1 MSGIRNIRR
10 VTTYDASIPYTNNV
24 QVYGADLIQVN
35 GADTV
40 YPVNVNGIPV
50 TNTNL
55 IQVGQVDNPDKIEV
69 YGNEVQFVSNIES
82 RDTNVRS
89 ISVNLIADA
98 ANIRVWDTNP
108 PTVIPPTVPVT
119 TIIGSPVVNMPG
131 CVKVHKENAKNPKNK
146 NKMLVDDDPKG
157 NTVLC
162 DAGAPYYDPAEYDY
176 RGLSWQDLNPES
188 DEVPEGVDT
197 GDPPPAPDI
206 EAPSPP
212 PTPGETPGNVECP
225 PPNARRIGDL
235 NQAGTEKVTGY
246 KLTPDGK
253 ICETQWETLSFTEQ
267 YLPSVPIVATTAT
280 IALVAT
286 SSALLAKP
294 LADLLLKVVKPVI
307 KKVVTK
313 VKTILGKKEPV
324 LSVRERQL
332 AQRDRNQAI
341 QTLKKAVK
349 K

>member
-1 MSGIRNIRR
+1 MSEIRNIRR

-24 QVYGADLIQVN
+24 QVN

-55 IQVGQVDNPDKIEV
+55 IEVDGADNIRVD
-69 YGNEVQFVSNIES
+69 GNEVQFVTNIQS
-82 RDTNVRS
+82 TDTS
-89 ISVNLIADA
+89 IRPIGVSEIADA
-98 ANIRVWDTNP
+98 RIFENGA

-119 TIIGSPVVNMPG
+119 ETIGIPVVNMPG
-131 CVKVHKENAKNPKNK
+131 CVKVHKENVKQRSR

-176 RGLSWQDLNPES
+176 RGLTWQTLNTDSNET
-188 DEVPEGVDT
+188 PEGIDT
-197 GDPPPAPDI
+197 GDPPAPEIPD
-206 EAPSPP
+206 AP
-212 PTPGETPGNVECP
+212 PTPDTNVGGTEGTVECP

-235 NQAGTEKVTGY
+235 NQAGTEKVVGY

-253 ICETQWETLSFTEQ
+253 ICETQWEALSFTEQ
-267 YLPSVPIVATTAT
+267 YLPSVPIVSTTAT

-307 KKVVTK
+307 KKVVAK
-313 VKTILGKKEPV
+313 VKKVLGKKEKI
-324 LSVRERQL
+324 LSLRERQL

>member
-1 MSGIRNIRR
+1 MTIPNIPVVGGEGI
-10 VTTYDASIPYTNNV
+10 PF
-24 QVYGADLIQVN
+24 IQVN
-35 GADTV
+35 GTGV
-40 YPVNVNGIPV
+40 K
-50 TNTNL
+50 L
-55 IQVGQVDNPDKIEV
+55 IQTIRP
-69 YGNEVQFVSNIES
+69 SNIG
-82 RDTNVRS
+82 VR
-89 ISVNLIADA
+89 NIADV
-98 ANIRVWDTNP
+98 RVFINNA

-119 TIIGSPVVNMPG
+119 EVIGTPIVNMPG
-131 CVKVHKENAKNPKNK
+131 CVKVHKENVKQRSR

-162 DAGAPYYDPAEYDY
+162 DAGAPYYEPADYDY
-176 RGLSWQDLNPES
+176 RGLSWQTIYQES

-197 GDPPPAPDI
+197 GDPPTPEIPD
-206 EAPSPP
+206 APSPP
-212 PTPGETPGNVECP
+212 ETPGETAGKVECP

-235 NQAGTEKVTGY
+235 NQAGTEKVIGY
-246 KLTPDGK
+246 ELTPDGK
-253 ICETQWETLSFTEQ
+253 ICETKWETLSFTEQ

-324 LSVRERQL
+324 LSVQERQS

>member
-1 MSGIRNIRR
+1 MTEIRNIRR

-24 QVYGADLIQVN
+24 QVN
-35 GADTV
+35 GSDTI

-55 IQVGQVDNPDKIEV
+55 IQVDGADNIQV
-69 YGNEVQFVSNIES
+69 YGNEVQFVQNIQS
-82 RDTNVRS
+82 TDTS
-89 ISVNLIADA
+89 IRPIGVSEIADA
-98 ANIRVWDTNP
+98 RIFENGA

-119 TIIGSPVVNMPG
+119 EIIGTPVVNMPG
-131 CVKVHKENAKNPKNK
+131 CVKVHKENVKQRSR

-162 DAGAPYYDPAEYDY
+162 DAGAPYYDPADYDY
-176 RGLSWQDLNPES
+176 RGLTWQDLSPVS

-197 GDPPPAPDI
+197 GEPPAPEIPD
-206 EAPSPP
+206 APAPP
-212 PTPGETPGNVECP
+212 ETPGETAGKVECP

-235 NQAGTEKVTGY
+235 NQAGTEKVVGY
-246 KLTPDGK
+246 ELTPDGK
-253 ICETQWETLSFTEQ
+253 ICETQWEAIGIAER
-267 YLPSVPIVATTAT
+267 YLPSVPVVSTTAT

-294 LADLLLKVVKPVI
+294 LADLLLKVVKPVV
-307 KKVVTK
+307 KKVVAK
-313 VKTILGKKEPV
+313 VKSIMGKKEPV
-324 LSVRERQL
+324 LSVRERQI

>member
-1 MSGIRNIRR
+1 MIPDISIDNSSNI
-10 VTTYDASIPYTNNV
+10 PF
-24 QVYGADLIQVN
+24 IQVN
-35 GADTV
+35 GTGV
-40 YPVNVNGIPV
+40 R
-50 TNTNL
+50 L
-55 IQVGQVDNPDKIEV
+55 IQTIRP
-69 YGNEVQFVSNIES
+69 SNIG
-82 RDTNVRS
+82 VRY
-89 ISVNLIADA
+89 IADA
-98 ANIRVWDTNP
+98 RIWTINP
-108 PTVIPPTVPVT
+108 PSVNTLSVPVT
-119 TIIGSPVVNMPG
+119 MQVGTPIINMPG
-131 CVKVHKENAKNPKNK
+131 CVKVHKENAKNPQNR

-162 DAGAPYYDPAEYDY
+162 DAGAPYYEPAEYDY
-176 RGLSWQDLNPES
+176 RGLTWQTVYTDSE
-188 DEVPEGVDT
+188 EVPEGVDT
-197 GDPPPAPDI
+197 GEPPPAPEI

-212 PTPGETPGNVECP
+212 ETPGETAQDVECP

-235 NQAGTEKVTGY
+235 NQAGTEKVVGY

-253 ICETQWETLSFTEQ
+253 ICETQWEAIGFAEQ
-267 YLPSVPIVATTAT
+267 YLPSVPVISTTAT

-307 KKVVTK
+307 KKVVAK
-313 VKTILGKKEPV
+313 VKGIMGKKEPV

>member
-24 QVYGADLIQVN
+24 QVN
-35 GADTV
+35 GANTV
-40 YPVNVNGIPV
+40 YPVNVNGISV

-55 IQVGQVDNPDKIEV
+55 IQVDGADNERVD
-69 YGNEVQFVSNIES
+69 GNEVQFVENIQS
-82 RDTNVRS
+82 TDTNINPIGVS
-89 ISVNLIADA
+89 EIADA
-98 ANIRVWDTNP
+98 RIFESRS

-119 TIIGSPVVNMPG
+119 EVIGTPIVNMPG
-131 CVKVHKENAKNPKNK
+131 CVKVHKENVKQRSR

-176 RGLSWQDLNPES
+176 RGLSWQTVYS
-188 DEVPEGVDT
+188 DSEEAPEGIDT
-197 GDPPPAPDI
+197 GDPPTPEIPD
-206 EAPSPP
+206 APSPP
-212 PTPGETPGNVECP
+212 ETPGETAGKVDCP

-235 NQAGTEKVTGY
+235 NQAGTEKVVGY

-253 ICETQWETLSFTEQ
+253 ICETQWEAISFTEQ
-267 YLPSVPIVATTAT
+267 YLPSVPIVTTTAT
-280 IALVAT
+280 IAVVAT

-294 LADLLLKVVKPVI
+294 LADLLLKVIKPAV
-307 KKVVTK
+307 KKVVAK
-313 VKTILGKKEPV
+313 VKKILGKKEKI
-324 LSVRERQL
+324 LSLRERQS

>member
-1 MSGIRNIRR
+1 MSPINNIRR

-24 QVYGADLIQVN
+24 QVNGTDVIQVN
-35 GADTV
+35 GADPV
-40 YPVNVNGIPV
+40 YPVIVNGIPV

-55 IQVGQVDNPDKIEV
+55 IEVDGADNIQVD
-69 YGNEVQFVSNIES
+69 GNEVQFVTNIQSTDASIES
-82 RDTNVRS
+82 IGVGA
-89 ISVNLIADA
+89 IADA
-98 ANIRVWDTNP
+98 RIFENGV

-119 TIIGSPVVNMPG
+119 EIIGTPIVNMPG
-131 CVKVHKENAKNPKNK
+131 CVRVHKENVKNPKNK

-176 RGLSWQDLNPES
+176 RGLTWQSLNTDS

-197 GDPPPAPDI
+197 GEPPAPPEI

-212 PTPGETPGNVECP
+212 NTPGETAGDVECP

>member
-1 MSGIRNIRR
+1 MSEIRNIRP

-24 QVYGADLIQVN
+24 QVN

-40 YPVNVNGIPV
+40 YPVNVNGIPF

-55 IQVGQVDNPDKIEV
+55 IQVTGADNIRVD
-69 YGNEVQFVSNIES
+69 GNKVQFVQSI
-82 RDTNVRS
+82 RS
-89 ISVNLIADA
+89 TDASVKPIGVNKIADA
-98 ANIRVWDTNP
+98 RVWVRNAES
-108 PTVIPPTVPVT
+108 VIPPTVPVT
-119 TIIGSPVVNMPG
+119 EIIGTPIVNMPG
-131 CVKVHKENAKNPKNK
+131 CVKVHKENAKNPKNR

-162 DAGAPYYDPAEYDY
+162 DAGAPYYNPADYDY
-176 RGLSWQDLNPES
+176 RGLSWQTVYS
-188 DEVPEGVDT
+188 DSEEAPQGIDT
-197 GDPPPAPDI
+197 GEPPAPEIPD
-206 EAPSPP
+206 APPAP
-212 PTPGETPGNVECP
+212 ETPGETAEGPVECP

-235 NQAGTEKVTGY
+235 NQAGTEKVSGY

-253 ICETQWETLSFTEQ
+253 VCETQWEALGLAEK
-267 YLPSVPIVATTAT
+267 YLPSVPVVSTTAT

-307 KKVVTK
+307 KKVVAK
-313 VKTILGKKEPV
+313 VKQILGKKEKV
-324 LSVRERQL
+324 LSLRERME